1 MRSYRAKAFL
11 PLLFGVVLVGGCA
24 SRTAPITVAPVPLP
38 VAAAPTMPAGAYAG
52 MPIPARG
59 ADGAYITPNR
69 ALSPAATVWHFRAGL
84 NVAALACRGSDDATL
99 VAHYNA
105 VLTSQR
111 DVLRDAEA
119 AVAAEY
125 RAGGGGEW
133 RARYDDAM
141 TSLYNFFSQSF
152 AREAF
157 CATAARTLADS
168 EGVAPTAFAA
178 FAAERLPQLD
188 QAFTDFYRRYD
199 AWRSPQ
205 TIAAVASPPPQVA
218 TTRIELYNVSA
229 LPDPRGQELRASV
242 TPRVIAS
249 AQPIR

>member
-1 MRSYRAKAFL
+1 MRSYRSKVLL
-11 PLLFGVVLVGGCA
+11 PLLFGVAMIGGCA
-24 SRTAPITVAPVPLP
+24 TRPVPVVVAPVPLP
-38 VAAAPTMPAGAYAG
+38 VAVAPMMPAGAYAG

-59 ADGAYITPNR
+59 ADGAYPTPNR
-69 ALSPAATVWHFRAGL
+69 ALSSAAAVWHLRAGL
-84 NVAALACRGSDDATL
+84 NVAALACRGPDDAAL
-99 VAHYNA
+99 VARYNA
-105 VLTSQR
+105 VLARQR
-111 DVLRDAEA
+111 DVLRDAES

-125 RAGGGGEW
+125 RAGGGTAW
-133 RARYDDAM
+133 RASYDNAM

-168 EGVAPTAFAA
+168 ESVAPTAFAA

-205 TIAAVASPPPQVA
+205 TMAAVASPAPVA
-218 TTRIELYNVSA
+218 TARIELYNVSS
-229 LPDPRGQELRASV
+229 LPDPRGQEVRASV
-242 TPRVIAS
+242 PTRVLAS
-249 AQPIR
+249 AQPTR